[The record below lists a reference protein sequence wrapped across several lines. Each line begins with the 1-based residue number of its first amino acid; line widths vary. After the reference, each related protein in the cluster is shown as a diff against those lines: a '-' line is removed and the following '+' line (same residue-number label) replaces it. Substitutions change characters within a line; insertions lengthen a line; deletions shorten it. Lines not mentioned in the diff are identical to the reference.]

1 MLTKKSFEQVA
12 NELQT
17 NIETGLSTS
26 EATKRLE
33 QYGPNAL
40 KEKKKTPLIVRF
52 LAQFKDFL
60 VIILLI
66 AAIISVV
73 INPEEWIE
81 SLIIL
86 IVVMINAILGT
97 WQESKAEKSLEAL
110 KKLSTPNAKVWRDGE
125 VISVKSSDLVP
136 GDIINID
143 AGDFVPAD
151 CRLIEAAS
159 LVVDESALTGE
170 SVPVTKETG
179 IIEKED
185 VSLGDMHNCLFSST
199 YVTYGRGKA
208 IVTGTGMETE
218 IGKIA
223 SSLMEGE
230 KEVTP
235 LQLKLDQ
242 IGKFIGLICIVV
254 CLVVLGMELLSGVK
268 FADAFMTAIALTVAS
283 IPEGLA
289 TVVTVV
295 LAIGVEK
302 MVKKQAI
309 VKKLPAVETLGCASV
324 ICSDKTGTL
333 TQNKMTVVEFYNNGV
348 HAITDPL
355 TEEASKMLE
364 FFSICTDASSTVVDG
379 VRKDIGDPTE
389 VALIVACQNF
399 VKEPVYAK
407 YARIEDLPFDSDR
420 KMMSVI
426 LDYEGKY
433 LVITKGAPDVI
444 MSHCHNRAAE
454 EANMLEAN
462 NLMASKA
469 LRVLGVGY
477 KVLDKLPTEVTI
489 ETIENDLTFLGL
501 VGMIDPARPEVKEAI
516 KLAAHAGI
524 RTVMIT
530 GDHVS
535 TAKAIAKELNILRDG
550 DIALSS
556 AELKALS
563 DEELY
568 ENPELMMD
576 NFLQMLFNCIDISK
590 VYLIIDEFDLNFSSV
605 FYEKIYE
612 NIEKYSVYARVA
624 PEDKVRIVKAWQ
636 SKGHVVAMTG
646 DGVNDS
652 PALKRADIG
661 CAMGITGTD
670 VAKEAADVVL
680 VDDNFQTIVSAVH
693 QGRGIY
699 ANIKKVVKY
708 LLSSNIGEVLT
719 IFLASLISLIS
730 TNIDFGVPLLA
741 IHLLWV
747 NLITDSLPA
756 FALGTE
762 EPEDDVMD
770 EKPRPK
776 NESFFAN
783 GMGLTIVLEGIMIG
797 LITLTA
803 YIIGHTMSPYSALG
817 QTMAFV
823 TLSSAQLVHS
833 FNVKSDHS
841 IFSKKTFNNKF
852 LIGSFT
858 LGMLLQFA
866 IIYIKPFATIFKVQ
880 ALSIVELGI
889 CLGLSFA
896 TVVIVEI
903 GKLIGRQKK
912 KHNK

>member
-1 MLTKKSFEQVA
+1 MNANKSFEQVA
-12 NELQT
+12 QELNT
-17 NIETGLSTS
+17 NILTGLTEE
-26 EATKRLE
+26 EAQKRLNE
-33 QYGPNAL
+33 YGPNAL
-40 KEKKKTPLIVRF
+40 KEAKKTPLIVKF
-52 LAQFKDFL
+52 FSQFKDFM

-66 AAIISVV
+66 AAVVSVV
-73 INPEEWIE
+73 INPEDWIE
-81 SLIIL
+81 SIIIL
-86 IVVMINAILGT
+86 VVVLINAILGT

-110 KKLSTPNAKVWRDGE
+110 KKLSTPNAKVWRGGQL
-125 VISVKSSDLVP
+125 ISVKSMDLVP
-136 GDIINID
+136 GDIINVE

-151 CRLIEAAS
+151 CRLIEAVS

-170 SVPVTKETG
+170 SVPVTKDIKT
-179 IIEKED
+179 IEKED

-208 IVTGTGMETE
+208 IVTGTGMNTE

-223 SSLMEGE
+223 SSLMESE

-242 IGKFIGLICIVV
+242 IGKFIGFICIIV
-254 CLVVLGMELLSGVK
+254 CVVVLGMELLGGTE
-268 FADAFMTAIALTVAS
+268 FGDAFMTAIALTVAS

-302 MVKKQAI
+302 MVKRQAI

-333 TQNKMTVVEFYNNGV
+333 TQNKMTVVEYYNNGLHNFEEEV
-348 HAITDPL
+348 SV
-355 TEEASKMLE
+355 EASKMLE
-364 FFSICTDASSTVVDG
+364 FFSICTDASSTIVDG

-389 VALIVACQNF
+389 VALIIACQNY
-399 VKEPVYAK
+399 VKNPIYDQYK
-407 YARIEDLPFDSDR
+407 RIEDLPFDSDR
-420 KMMSVI
+420 KMMTVI
-426 LDYEGKY
+426 LDYNGKY
-433 LVITKGAPDVI
+433 LVITKGAPDIV
-444 MSHCHNRAAE
+444 MSNSIHTSEE
-454 EANMLEAN
+454 EAQMLDAN
-462 NLMASKA
+462 NQMADKA
-469 LRVLGVGY
+469 LRVLGVAY
-477 KVLDKLPTEVTI
+477 KIVDTLPTELTPENV
-489 ETIENDLTFLGL
+489 ETGLTFLGL
-501 VGMIDPARPEVKEAI
+501 VGMIDPARPEVKDAI
-516 KLAAHAGI
+516 AIASTAGI
-524 RTVMIT
+524 RTIMIT

-535 TAKAIAKELNILRDG
+535 TAKAIAKQLNILREG

-556 AELKALS
+556 AELKLLS
-563 DEELY
+563 DEEL
-568 ENPELMMD
+568 
-576 NFLQMLFNCIDISK
+576 F
-590 VYLIIDEFDLNFSSV
+590 
-605 FYEKIYE
+605 E

-636 SKGHVVAMTG
+636 AKGHVVAMTG

-719 IFLASLISLIS
+719 IFLASLISLVVPS
-730 TNIDFGVPLLA
+730 LNFGVPLLA

-762 EPEDDVMD
+762 DPEDDIMNQ
-770 EKPRPK
+770 KPRPK
-776 NESFFAN
+776 EESFFAH
-783 GMGLTIVLEGIMIG
+783 GMGSSIILEGIMVG
-797 LITLTA
+797 LLTLAA
-803 YIIGHTMSPYSALG
+803 YVIGHTINPLSYLG

-823 TLSSAQLVHS
+823 TLSSAQLFHS
-833 FNVKSDHS
+833 FNVKSDKT
-841 IFSKKTFNNKF
+841 IFNKHLF
-852 LIGSFT
+852 QNKYLVGSFI
-858 LGMLLQFA
+858 LGIALQMC
-866 IIYIKPFATIFKVQ
+866 IIYIAPLASIFKVIPLEPVQ
-880 ALSIVELGI
+880 LLI
-889 CLGLSFA
+889 CLGLSA
-896 TVVIVEI
+896 STILIVEI
-903 GKLIGRQKK
+903 AKLILRLKNKK
-912 KHNK
+912 N

>member
-1 MLTKKSFEQVA
+1 MNANKSFEQVA
-12 NELQT
+12 QELNT
-17 NIETGLSTS
+17 NILTGLTEE
-26 EATKRLE
+26 EAQKRLNE
-33 QYGPNAL
+33 YGPNAL
-40 KEKKKTPLIVRF
+40 KEAKKTPLIVKF
-52 LAQFKDFL
+52 FSQFKDFM

-66 AAIISVV
+66 AAVVSVV
-73 INPEEWIE
+73 INPEDWIE
-81 SLIIL
+81 SIIIL
-86 IVVMINAILGT
+86 VVVLINAILGT

-110 KKLSTPNAKVWRDGE
+110 KKLSTPNAKVWRGGQL
-125 VISVKSSDLVP
+125 ISVKSMDLVP
-136 GDIINID
+136 GDIINVE

-151 CRLIEAAS
+151 CRLIEAVS

-170 SVPVTKETG
+170 SVPVTKE
-179 IIEKED
+179 IKVIEKED

-208 IVTGTGMETE
+208 IVTGTGMNTE

-223 SSLMEGE
+223 SSLMESE

-242 IGKFIGLICIVV
+242 IGKFIGFICIIV
-254 CLVVLGMELLSGVK
+254 CVVVLGMELLGGTE
-268 FADAFMTAIALTVAS
+268 FGDAFMTAIALTVAS

-302 MVKKQAI
+302 MVKRQAI

-333 TQNKMTVVEFYNNGV
+333 TQNKMTVVEYYNNGLHNFEEEV
-348 HAITDPL
+348 SV
-355 TEEASKMLE
+355 EASKMLE
-364 FFSICTDASSTVVDG
+364 FFSICTDASSTIVDG

-389 VALIVACQNF
+389 VALIIACQNY
-399 VKEPVYAK
+399 VKNPIYDQ
-407 YARIEDLPFDSDR
+407 YQRIEDLPFDSDR
-420 KMMSVI
+420 KMMTVI
-426 LDYEGKY
+426 LDYNGKY
-433 LVITKGAPDVI
+433 LVITKGAPDIV
-444 MSHCHNRAAE
+444 MSNSIHTSEE
-454 EANMLEAN
+454 EAQMLDAN
-462 NLMASKA
+462 NQMADKA
-469 LRVLGVGY
+469 LRVLGVAY
-477 KVLDKLPTEVTI
+477 KIVDTLPTELTPANV
-489 ETIENDLTFLGL
+489 ETGLTFLGL
-501 VGMIDPARPEVKEAI
+501 VGMIDPARPEVKDAI
-516 KLAAHAGI
+516 AIASTAGI
-524 RTVMIT
+524 RTIMIT

-535 TAKAIAKELNILRDG
+535 TAKAIAKQLNILREG

-556 AELKALS
+556 AELKLLS
-563 DEELY
+563 DEEL
-568 ENPELMMD
+568 
-576 NFLQMLFNCIDISK
+576 F
-590 VYLIIDEFDLNFSSV
+590 
-605 FYEKIYE
+605 E

-636 SKGHVVAMTG
+636 AKGHVVAMTG

-719 IFLASLISLIS
+719 IFLASLISLVVPS
-730 TNIDFGVPLLA
+730 LNFGVPLLA

-762 EPEDDVMD
+762 DPEDDIMNQ
-770 EKPRPK
+770 KPRPK
-776 NESFFAN
+776 EESFFAH
-783 GMGLTIVLEGIMIG
+783 GMGSSIILEGIMVG
-797 LITLTA
+797 LLTLAA
-803 YIIGHTMSPYSALG
+803 YVIGHTINPLSYLG

-823 TLSSAQLVHS
+823 TLSSAQLFHS
-833 FNVKSDHS
+833 FNVKSDKT
-841 IFSKKTFNNKF
+841 IFNKHLF
-852 LIGSFT
+852 QNKYLVGSFI
-858 LGMLLQFA
+858 LGIALQMC
-866 IIYIKPFATIFKVQ
+866 IIYIAPLASIFKVIPLEPVQ
-880 ALSIVELGI
+880 LLI
-889 CLGLSFA
+889 CLGLSA
-896 TVVIVEI
+896 STILIVEI
-903 GKLIGRQKK
+903 AKLILRLKNKK
-912 KHNK
+912 N

>member
-208 IVTGTGMETE
+208 IVTGTGMDTE

-568 ENPELMMD
+568 EN
-576 NFLQMLFNCIDISK
+576 
-590 VYLIIDEFDLNFSSV
+590 
-605 FYEKIYE
+605 
-612 NIEKYSVYARVA
+612 IEKYSVYARVA

>member
-1 MLTKKSFEQVA
+1 MNANKSFEQVA
-12 NELQT
+12 QELNT
-17 NIETGLSTS
+17 NILTGLTEE
-26 EATKRLE
+26 EAQKRLNE
-33 QYGPNAL
+33 YGPNAL
-40 KEKKKTPLIVRF
+40 KEAKKTPLIVKF
-52 LAQFKDFL
+52 FSQFKDFM

-66 AAIISVV
+66 AAVVSVV
-73 INPEEWIE
+73 INPEDWIE
-81 SLIIL
+81 SIIIL
-86 IVVMINAILGT
+86 VVVLINAILGT

-110 KKLSTPNAKVWRDGE
+110 KKLSTPNAKVWRGGQL
-125 VISVKSSDLVP
+125 ISVKSMDLVP
-136 GDIINID
+136 GDIINVE

-151 CRLIEAAS
+151 CRLIEAVS

-170 SVPVTKETG
+170 SVPVTKEIKT
-179 IIEKED
+179 IEKED

-208 IVTGTGMETE
+208 IVTGTGMNTE

-223 SSLMEGE
+223 SSLMESE

-242 IGKFIGLICIVV
+242 IGKFIGFICIIV
-254 CLVVLGMELLSGVK
+254 CVVVLGMELLGGTE
-268 FADAFMTAIALTVAS
+268 FGDAFMTAIALTVAS

-302 MVKKQAI
+302 MVKRQAI

-333 TQNKMTVVEFYNNGV
+333 TQNKMTVVEYYNNGLHNFEEEV
-348 HAITDPL
+348 SV
-355 TEEASKMLE
+355 EASKMLE
-364 FFSICTDASSTVVDG
+364 FFSICTDASSTIVDG

-389 VALIVACQNF
+389 VALIIACQNY
-399 VKEPVYAK
+399 VKNPIYDQYK
-407 YARIEDLPFDSDR
+407 RIEDLPFDSDR
-420 KMMSVI
+420 KMMTVI
-426 LDYEGKY
+426 LDYNGKY
-433 LVITKGAPDVI
+433 LVITKGAPDIV
-444 MSHCHNRAAE
+444 MSNSIHTSEE
-454 EANMLEAN
+454 EAQMLDAN
-462 NLMASKA
+462 NQMADKA
-469 LRVLGVGY
+469 LRVLGVAY
-477 KVLDKLPTEVTI
+477 KIVDTLPTELTPVNV
-489 ETIENDLTFLGL
+489 ETGLTFLGL
-501 VGMIDPARPEVKEAI
+501 VGMIDPARPEVKDAI
-516 KLAAHAGI
+516 AIASTAGI
-524 RTVMIT
+524 RTIMIT

-535 TAKAIAKELNILRDG
+535 TAKAIAKQLNILREG

-556 AELKALS
+556 AELKLLS
-563 DEELY
+563 DEEL
-568 ENPELMMD
+568 
-576 NFLQMLFNCIDISK
+576 F
-590 VYLIIDEFDLNFSSV
+590 
-605 FYEKIYE
+605 E

-636 SKGHVVAMTG
+636 AKGHVVAMTG

-719 IFLASLISLIS
+719 IFLASLISLVVPS
-730 TNIDFGVPLLA
+730 LNFGVPLLA

-762 EPEDDVMD
+762 DPEDDIMNQ
-770 EKPRPK
+770 KPRPK
-776 NESFFAN
+776 EESFFAH
-783 GMGLTIVLEGIMIG
+783 GMGSSIILEGIMVG
-797 LITLTA
+797 LLTLAA
-803 YIIGHTMSPYSALG
+803 YVIGHTINPLSYLG

-823 TLSSAQLVHS
+823 TLSSAQLFHS
-833 FNVKSDHS
+833 FNVKSDKT
-841 IFSKKTFNNKF
+841 IFNKHLF
-852 LIGSFT
+852 QNKYLVGSFI
-858 LGMLLQFA
+858 LGIALQMC
-866 IIYIKPFATIFKVQ
+866 IIYIAPLASIFKVIPLEPVQ
-880 ALSIVELGI
+880 LLI
-889 CLGLSFA
+889 CLGLSA
-896 TVVIVEI
+896 STILIVEI
-903 GKLIGRQKK
+903 AKLILRLKNKK
-912 KHNK
+912 N

>member
-1 MLTKKSFEQVA
+1 MNANKSFEQVA
-12 NELQT
+12 QELNT
-17 NIETGLSTS
+17 NILTGLTEE
-26 EATKRLE
+26 EAQKRLNE
-33 QYGPNAL
+33 YGPNAL
-40 KEKKKTPLIVRF
+40 KEAKKTPLIVKF
-52 LAQFKDFL
+52 FSQFKDFM

-66 AAIISVV
+66 AAVISVV
-73 INPEEWIE
+73 INPEDWIE
-81 SLIIL
+81 SIIIL
-86 IVVMINAILGT
+86 VVVLINAILGT

-110 KKLSTPNAKVWRDGE
+110 KKLSTPNAKVWRGGQL
-125 VISVKSSDLVP
+125 ISVKSMDLVP
-136 GDIINID
+136 GDIINIE

-151 CRLIEAAS
+151 CRLIEAVS

-170 SVPVTKETG
+170 SVPVTKD
-179 IIEKED
+179 IKVIEKED

-208 IVTGTGMETE
+208 IVTGTGMSTE

-223 SSLMEGE
+223 SSLMESE

-242 IGKFIGLICIVV
+242 IGKFIGFICIIV
-254 CLVVLGMELLSGVK
+254 CVVVLGMELLGGTE
-268 FADAFMTAIALTVAS
+268 FGDAFMTAIALTVAS

-302 MVKKQAI
+302 MVKRQAI

-333 TQNKMTVVEFYNNGV
+333 TQNKMTVVEYYNNGL
-348 HAITDPL
+348 HNFEEEL
-355 TEEASKMLE
+355 SSEASKMIE
-364 FFSICTDASSTVVDG
+364 FFSICTDASSTIVDG

-389 VALIVACQNF
+389 VALIIACQNY
-399 VKEPVYAK
+399 VKNPIYDQYK
-407 YARIEDLPFDSDR
+407 RIEDLPFDSDR
-420 KMMSVI
+420 KMMTVI
-426 LDYEGKY
+426 LDYNGKY
-433 LVITKGAPDVI
+433 LVITKGAPDIVMANSI
-444 MSHCHNRAAE
+444 HTSEE
-454 EANMLEAN
+454 EASMLDAN
-462 NLMASKA
+462 NQMADKA
-469 LRVLGVGY
+469 LRVLGVAY
-477 KVLDKLPTEVTI
+477 KIVDTLPTELTPVNV
-489 ETIENDLTFLGL
+489 ETGLTFLGL
-501 VGMIDPARPEVKEAI
+501 VGMIDPARPEVKDAI
-516 KLAAHAGI
+516 AIASKAGI
-524 RTVMIT
+524 RTIMIT

-535 TAKAIAKELNILRDG
+535 TAKAIAKQLNILREG

-556 AELKALS
+556 AELKLLS
-563 DEELY
+563 DEEL
-568 ENPELMMD
+568 
-576 NFLQMLFNCIDISK
+576 F
-590 VYLIIDEFDLNFSSV
+590 
-605 FYEKIYE
+605 E

-636 SKGHVVAMTG
+636 AKGHVVAMTG

-719 IFLASLISLIS
+719 IFLASLISLVVPS
-730 TNIDFGVPLLA
+730 LNFGVPLLA

-762 EPEDDVMD
+762 DPEDDIMNQ
-770 EKPRPK
+770 KPRPK
-776 NESFFAN
+776 EESFFAH
-783 GMGLTIVLEGIMIG
+783 GMGSSIILEGIMVG
-797 LITLTA
+797 LLTLAA
-803 YIIGHTMSPYSALG
+803 YIIGHSINPLSYLG

-823 TLSSAQLVHS
+823 TLSSAQLFHS
-833 FNVKSDHS
+833 FNVKSDKT
-841 IFSKKTFNNKF
+841 IFNKHLF
-852 LIGSFT
+852 QNKYLVGSFI
-858 LGMLLQFA
+858 LGIALQMC
-866 IIYIKPFATIFKVQ
+866 IIYIAPLASIFKVIS
-880 ALSIVELGI
+880 LSPVQLLI
-889 CLGLSFA
+889 CFGLSA
-896 TVVIVEI
+896 STIVIVEI
-903 GKLIGRQKK
+903 AKLILRLKNKK
-912 KHNK
+912 N

>member
-1 MLTKKSFEQVA
+1 MNANKSFEQVA
-12 NELQT
+12 QELNT
-17 NIETGLSTS
+17 NILTGLTEE
-26 EATKRLE
+26 EAQKRLNE
-33 QYGPNAL
+33 YGPNAL
-40 KEKKKTPLIVRF
+40 KEAKKTPLIVKF
-52 LAQFKDFL
+52 LSQFKDFM

-66 AAIISVV
+66 AAVISVV
-73 INPEEWIE
+73 INPEDWIE
-81 SLIIL
+81 SIIIL
-86 IVVMINAILGT
+86 VVVLINAILGT

-110 KKLSTPNAKVWRDGE
+110 KKLSTPNAKVWRGGQL
-125 VISVKSSDLVP
+125 ISVKSMDLVP
-136 GDIINID
+136 GDIINVE

-151 CRLIEAAS
+151 CRLIEAVS

-170 SVPVTKETG
+170 SVPVTKD
-179 IIEKED
+179 IKAIEKED

-208 IVTGTGMETE
+208 IVTGTGMNTE

-223 SSLMEGE
+223 SSLMESE

-242 IGKFIGLICIVV
+242 IGKFIGFICIIV
-254 CLVVLGMELLSGVK
+254 CVVVLGMELLGGTE
-268 FADAFMTAIALTVAS
+268 FGDAFMTAIALTVAS

-302 MVKKQAI
+302 MVKRQAI

-333 TQNKMTVVEFYNNGV
+333 TQNKMTVVEYYNNGL
-348 HAITDPL
+348 HNF
-355 TEEASKMLE
+355 EEELSDDASKMLE
-364 FFSICTDASSTVVDG
+364 FFSICTDASSTIVDG

-389 VALIVACQNF
+389 VALIIACQNY
-399 VKEPVYAK
+399 VKNPIYDQ
-407 YARIEDLPFDSDR
+407 YQRIEDLPFDSDR
-420 KMMSVI
+420 KMMTVI
-426 LDYEGKY
+426 LDYNGKY
-433 LVITKGAPDVI
+433 LVITKGAPDIVMANSI
-444 MSHCHNRAAE
+444 HTSEE
-454 EANMLEAN
+454 EAQMLDAN
-462 NLMASKA
+462 NQMADKA
-469 LRVLGVGY
+469 LRVLGVAY
-477 KVLDKLPTEVTI
+477 KIVDALPTELTPANV
-489 ETIENDLTFLGL
+489 ETGLTFLGL
-501 VGMIDPARPEVKEAI
+501 VGMIDPARPEVKDAI
-516 KLAAHAGI
+516 GVATTAGI
-524 RTVMIT
+524 RTIMIT

-535 TAKAIAKELNILRDG
+535 TAKAIAKQLNILREG

-556 AELKALS
+556 AELKLLS
-563 DEELY
+563 DEEL
-568 ENPELMMD
+568 
-576 NFLQMLFNCIDISK
+576 
-590 VYLIIDEFDLNFSSV
+590 
-605 FYEKIYE
+605 YE

-636 SKGHVVAMTG
+636 TKGHVVAMTG

-661 CAMGITGTD
+661 CAMGLTGTD

-719 IFLASLISLIS
+719 IFLASLISLVVPS
-730 TNIDFGVPLLA
+730 LNFGVPLLA

-762 EPEDDVMD
+762 DPEDDIMNQ
-770 EKPRPK
+770 KPRPK
-776 NESFFAN
+776 EESFFAH
-783 GMGLTIVLEGIMIG
+783 GMGSSIILEGIMVG
-797 LITLTA
+797 LLTLAA
-803 YIIGHTMSPYSALG
+803 YVIGHSINPLSYLG

-823 TLSSAQLVHS
+823 TLSSAQLFHS
-833 FNVKSDHS
+833 FNVKSDKT
-841 IFSKKTFNNKF
+841 IFNKHLF
-852 LIGSFT
+852 QNKYLVGSFI
-858 LGMLLQFA
+858 LGIALQMC
-866 IIYIKPFATIFKVQ
+866 IIYIAPLASIFKVIPLEPVQ
-880 ALSIVELGI
+880 LLI
-889 CLGLSFA
+889 CLGLSA
-896 TVVIVEI
+896 STILIVEI
-903 GKLIGRQKK
+903 AKLILRLKNKK
-912 KHNK
+912 N

>member
-1 MLTKKSFEQVA
+1 MNANKSFEQVA
-12 NELQT
+12 QELNT
-17 NIETGLSTS
+17 NILTGLTEE
-26 EATKRLE
+26 EAQKRLNE
-33 QYGPNAL
+33 YGPNAL
-40 KEKKKTPLIVRF
+40 KEAKKTPLIVKF
-52 LAQFKDFL
+52 FSQFKDFM

-66 AAIISVV
+66 AAVISVV
-73 INPEEWIE
+73 INPEDWIE
-81 SLIIL
+81 SIIIL
-86 IVVMINAILGT
+86 VVVLINAILGT

-110 KKLSTPNAKVWRDGE
+110 KKLSTPNAKVWRGGQL
-125 VISVKSSDLVP
+125 ISVKSMDLVP
-136 GDIINID
+136 GDIINVE

-151 CRLIEAAS
+151 CRLIEAVS
-159 LVVDESALTGE
+159 LVVNKSALTGE
-170 SVPVTKETG
+170 SVPVTKE
-179 IIEKED
+179 IKVIEKED

-208 IVTGTGMETE
+208 IVTGTGMNTE

-223 SSLMEGE
+223 SSLMESE

-242 IGKFIGLICIVV
+242 IGKFIGFICIIV
-254 CLVVLGMELLSGVK
+254 CVVVLGMELLGGTE
-268 FADAFMTAIALTVAS
+268 FGDAFMTAIALTVAS

-302 MVKKQAI
+302 MVKRQAI

-333 TQNKMTVVEFYNNGV
+333 TQNKMTVVEYYNNGL
-348 HAITDPL
+348 HNF
-355 TEEASKMLE
+355 EEELSDDASKMLE
-364 FFSICTDASSTVVDG
+364 FFSICTDASSTIVDG

-389 VALIVACQNF
+389 VALIIACQNY
-399 VKEPVYAK
+399 VKNPIYDQYK
-407 YARIEDLPFDSDR
+407 RIEDLPFDSDR
-420 KMMSVI
+420 KMMTVI
-426 LDYEGKY
+426 LDYNGKY
-433 LVITKGAPDVI
+433 LVITKGAPDIV
-444 MSHCHNRAAE
+444 MSNSIHTSEE
-454 EANMLEAN
+454 EAQMLDAN
-462 NLMASKA
+462 NQMADKA
-469 LRVLGVGY
+469 LRVLGVAY
-477 KVLDKLPTEVTI
+477 KIVDTLPTELTP
-489 ETIENDLTFLGL
+489 ENVENGLTFLGL
-501 VGMIDPARPEVKEAI
+501 VGMIDPARPEVKDAI
-516 KLAAHAGI
+516 AIASTAGI
-524 RTVMIT
+524 RTIMIT

-535 TAKAIAKELNILRDG
+535 TAKAIAKQLNILREG

-556 AELKALS
+556 AELKLLS
-563 DEELY
+563 DEEL
-568 ENPELMMD
+568 
-576 NFLQMLFNCIDISK
+576 F
-590 VYLIIDEFDLNFSSV
+590 
-605 FYEKIYE
+605 E

-636 SKGHVVAMTG
+636 AKGHVVAMTG

-719 IFLASLISLIS
+719 IFLASLISLVVPS
-730 TNIDFGVPLLA
+730 LNFGVPLLA

-762 EPEDDVMD
+762 DPEDDIMNQ
-770 EKPRPK
+770 KPRPK
-776 NESFFAN
+776 EESFFAH
-783 GMGLTIVLEGIMIG
+783 GMGSSIILEGIMVG
-797 LITLTA
+797 LLTLAA
-803 YIIGHTMSPYSALG
+803 YVIGHTINPLSYLG

-823 TLSSAQLVHS
+823 TLSSAQLFHS
-833 FNVKSDHS
+833 FNVKSDKT
-841 IFSKKTFNNKF
+841 IFNKHLF
-852 LIGSFT
+852 QNKYLVGSFI
-858 LGMLLQFA
+858 LGIALQMC
-866 IIYIKPFATIFKVQ
+866 IIYIAPLASIFKVIPLEPVQ
-880 ALSIVELGI
+880 LLI
-889 CLGLSFA
+889 CLGLSA
-896 TVVIVEI
+896 STILIVEI
-903 GKLIGRQKK
+903 AKLILKLKNKK
-912 KHNK
+912 N

>member
-1 MLTKKSFEQVA
+1 MNANKSFEQVA
-12 NELQT
+12 QELNT
-17 NIETGLSTS
+17 NILTGLTEE
-26 EATKRLE
+26 EAQKRLNE
-33 QYGPNAL
+33 YGPNAL
-40 KEKKKTPLIVRF
+40 KEAKKTPLIVKF
-52 LAQFKDFL
+52 FSQFKDFM

-66 AAIISVV
+66 AAVVSVV
-73 INPEEWIE
+73 INPEDWIE
-81 SLIIL
+81 SIIIL
-86 IVVMINAILGT
+86 VVVLINAILGT

-110 KKLSTPNAKVWRDGE
+110 KKLSTPNAKVWRGGQL
-125 VISVKSSDLVP
+125 ISVKSMDLVP
-136 GDIINID
+136 GDIINVE

-151 CRLIEAAS
+151 CRLIEAVS

-170 SVPVTKETG
+170 SVPVTKE
-179 IIEKED
+179 IKVIEKED

-208 IVTGTGMETE
+208 IVTGTGMNTE

-223 SSLMEGE
+223 SSLMESE

-242 IGKFIGLICIVV
+242 IGKFIGFICIIV
-254 CLVVLGMELLSGVK
+254 CVVVLGMELLGGTE
-268 FADAFMTAIALTVAS
+268 FGDAFMTAIALTVAS

-302 MVKKQAI
+302 MVKRQAI

-333 TQNKMTVVEFYNNGV
+333 TQNKMTVVEYYNNGLHNFEEEV
-348 HAITDPL
+348 SD
-355 TEEASKMLE
+355 EASKMLE
-364 FFSICTDASSTVVDG
+364 FFSICTDASSTIVDG

-389 VALIVACQNF
+389 VALIIACQNY
-399 VKEPVYAK
+399 VKNPIYDQ
-407 YARIEDLPFDSDR
+407 YQRIEDLPFDSDR
-420 KMMSVI
+420 KMMTVI
-426 LDYEGKY
+426 LDYNGKY
-433 LVITKGAPDVI
+433 LVITKGAPDIVMANSI
-444 MSHCHNRAAE
+444 HTNEE
-454 EANMLEAN
+454 EAQMLDAN
-462 NLMASKA
+462 NQMADKA
-469 LRVLGVGY
+469 LRVLGVAY
-477 KVLDKLPTEVTI
+477 KIVDTLPTELTPVNV
-489 ETIENDLTFLGL
+489 ETGLTFLGL
-501 VGMIDPARPEVKEAI
+501 VGMIDPARPEVKDAI
-516 KLAAHAGI
+516 AIASTAGI
-524 RTVMIT
+524 RTIMIT

-535 TAKAIAKELNILRDG
+535 TAKAIAKQLNILREG

-556 AELKALS
+556 AELKLLS
-563 DEELY
+563 DEEL
-568 ENPELMMD
+568 
-576 NFLQMLFNCIDISK
+576 F
-590 VYLIIDEFDLNFSSV
+590 
-605 FYEKIYE
+605 E

-636 SKGHVVAMTG
+636 AKGHVVAMTG

-719 IFLASLISLIS
+719 IFLASLISLVVPS
-730 TNIDFGVPLLA
+730 LNFGVPLLA

-762 EPEDDVMD
+762 DPEDDIMNQ
-770 EKPRPK
+770 KPRPK
-776 NESFFAN
+776 EESFFAH
-783 GMGLTIVLEGIMIG
+783 GMGSSIILEGIMVG
-797 LITLTA
+797 LLTLAA
-803 YIIGHTMSPYSALG
+803 YVIGHTINPLSYLG

-823 TLSSAQLVHS
+823 TLSSAQLFHS
-833 FNVKSDHS
+833 FNVKSDKT
-841 IFSKKTFNNKF
+841 IFNKHLF
-852 LIGSFT
+852 QNKYLVGSFI
-858 LGMLLQFA
+858 LGIALQMC
-866 IIYIKPFATIFKVQ
+866 IIYIAPLASIFKVIPLEPVQ
-880 ALSIVELGI
+880 LLI
-889 CLGLSFA
+889 CLGLSA
-896 TVVIVEI
+896 STILIVEI
-903 GKLIGRQKK
+903 AKLILRLKNKK
-912 KHNK
+912 N

>member
-1 MLTKKSFEQVA
+1 MNANKSFEQVA
-12 NELQT
+12 QELNT
-17 NIETGLSTS
+17 NILTGLTEE
-26 EATKRLE
+26 EAQKRLNE
-33 QYGPNAL
+33 YGPNAL
-40 KEKKKTPLIVRF
+40 KEAKKTPLIVKF
-52 LAQFKDFL
+52 LSQFKDFM

-66 AAIISVV
+66 AAVISVV
-73 INPEEWIE
+73 INPEDWIE
-81 SLIIL
+81 SIIIL
-86 IVVMINAILGT
+86 VVVLINAILGT

-110 KKLSTPNAKVWRDGE
+110 KKLSTPNAKVWRGGQL
-125 VISVKSSDLVP
+125 ISVKSMDLVP
-136 GDIINID
+136 GDIINVE

-151 CRLIEAAS
+151 CRLIEAVS

-170 SVPVTKETG
+170 SVPVTKD
-179 IIEKED
+179 IKAIEKED

-208 IVTGTGMETE
+208 IVTGTGMNTE

-223 SSLMEGE
+223 SSLMESE

-242 IGKFIGLICIVV
+242 IGKFIGFICIIV
-254 CLVVLGMELLSGVK
+254 CVVVLGMELLGGTE
-268 FADAFMTAIALTVAS
+268 FGDAFMTAIALTVAS

-302 MVKKQAI
+302 MVKRQAI

-333 TQNKMTVVEFYNNGV
+333 TQNKMTVVEYYNNGL
-348 HAITDPL
+348 HNF
-355 TEEASKMLE
+355 EEELSDDASKMLE
-364 FFSICTDASSTVVDG
+364 FFSICTDASSTIVDG

-389 VALIVACQNF
+389 VALIIACQNY
-399 VKEPVYAK
+399 VKNPIYDQ
-407 YARIEDLPFDSDR
+407 YQRIEDLPFDSDR
-420 KMMSVI
+420 KMMTVI
-426 LDYEGKY
+426 LDYNGKY
-433 LVITKGAPDVI
+433 LVITKGAPDIVMANSI
-444 MSHCHNRAAE
+444 HTSEE
-454 EANMLEAN
+454 EAQMLDAN
-462 NLMASKA
+462 NQMADKA
-469 LRVLGVGY
+469 LRVLGVAY
-477 KVLDKLPTEVTI
+477 KIVDALPTELTPANV
-489 ETIENDLTFLGL
+489 ETGLTFLGL
-501 VGMIDPARPEVKEAI
+501 VGMIDPARPEVKDAI
-516 KLAAHAGI
+516 GVATTAGI
-524 RTVMIT
+524 RTIMIT

-535 TAKAIAKELNILRDG
+535 TAKAIAKQLNILREG

-556 AELKALS
+556 AELKLLS
-563 DEELY
+563 DEEL
-568 ENPELMMD
+568 
-576 NFLQMLFNCIDISK
+576 
-590 VYLIIDEFDLNFSSV
+590 
-605 FYEKIYE
+605 YE

-636 SKGHVVAMTG
+636 TKGHVVAMTG

-719 IFLASLISLIS
+719 IFLASLISLVVPS
-730 TNIDFGVPLLA
+730 LNFGVPLLA

-762 EPEDDVMD
+762 DPEDDIMNQ
-770 EKPRPK
+770 KPRPK
-776 NESFFAN
+776 EESFFAH
-783 GMGLTIVLEGIMIG
+783 GMGSSIILEGIMVG
-797 LITLTA
+797 LLTLAA
-803 YIIGHTMSPYSALG
+803 YVIGHSINPLSYLG

-823 TLSSAQLVHS
+823 TLSSAQLFHS
-833 FNVKSDHS
+833 FNVKSDKT
-841 IFSKKTFNNKF
+841 IFNKHLF
-852 LIGSFT
+852 QNKYLVGSFI
-858 LGMLLQFA
+858 LGIALQMC
-866 IIYIKPFATIFKVQ
+866 IIYIAPLASIFKVIPLEPVQ
-880 ALSIVELGI
+880 LLI
-889 CLGLSFA
+889 CLGLSA
-896 TVVIVEI
+896 STILIVEI
-903 GKLIGRQKK
+903 AKLILRLKNKK
-912 KHNK
+912 N

>member
-1 MLTKKSFEQVA
+1 MNANKSFEQVA
-12 NELQT
+12 QELNT
-17 NIETGLSTS
+17 NILTGLTEE
-26 EATKRLE
+26 EAQKRLNE
-33 QYGPNAL
+33 YGPNAL
-40 KEKKKTPLIVRF
+40 KEAKKTPLIVKF
-52 LAQFKDFL
+52 FSQFKDFM

-66 AAIISVV
+66 AAVVSVV
-73 INPEEWIE
+73 INPEDWIE
-81 SLIIL
+81 SIIIL
-86 IVVMINAILGT
+86 VVVLINAILGT

-110 KKLSTPNAKVWRDGE
+110 KKLSTPNAKVWRGGQL
-125 VISVKSSDLVP
+125 ISVKSMDLVP
-136 GDIINID
+136 GDIINVE

-151 CRLIEAAS
+151 CRLIEAVS

-170 SVPVTKETG
+170 SVPVTKE
-179 IIEKED
+179 IKVIEKED

-208 IVTGTGMETE
+208 IVTGTGMNTE

-223 SSLMEGE
+223 SSLMESE

-242 IGKFIGLICIVV
+242 IGKFIGFICIIV
-254 CLVVLGMELLSGVK
+254 CVVVLGMELLGGTE
-268 FADAFMTAIALTVAS
+268 FGDAFMTAIALTVAS

-302 MVKKQAI
+302 MVKRQAI

-333 TQNKMTVVEFYNNGV
+333 TQNKMTVVEYYNNGLHNFEEEV
-348 HAITDPL
+348 SV
-355 TEEASKMLE
+355 EASKMLE
-364 FFSICTDASSTVVDG
+364 FFSICTDASSTIVDG

-389 VALIVACQNF
+389 VALIIACQNY
-399 VKEPVYAK
+399 VKNPAYSQ
-407 YARIEDLPFDSDR
+407 YQRIEDLPFDSDR
-420 KMMSVI
+420 KMMTVI
-426 LDYEGKY
+426 LDYNGKY
-433 LVITKGAPDVI
+433 LVITKGAPDIVMANSI
-444 MSHCHNRAAE
+444 HTSEE
-454 EANMLEAN
+454 EAQMLDAN
-462 NLMASKA
+462 NRMADKA
-469 LRVLGVGY
+469 LRVLGVAY
-477 KVLDKLPTEVTI
+477 KIVDALPTELTPVNV
-489 ETIENDLTFLGL
+489 ETGLTFLGL
-501 VGMIDPARPEVKEAI
+501 VGMIDPARPEVKDAI
-516 KLAAHAGI
+516 AVASTAGI
-524 RTVMIT
+524 RTIMIT

-535 TAKAIAKELNILRDG
+535 TAKAIAKQLNILREG

-556 AELKALS
+556 AELKLLS
-563 DEELY
+563 DEEL
-568 ENPELMMD
+568 
-576 NFLQMLFNCIDISK
+576 F
-590 VYLIIDEFDLNFSSV
+590 
-605 FYEKIYE
+605 E

-636 SKGHVVAMTG
+636 AKGHVVAMTG

-719 IFLASLISLIS
+719 IFLASLISLVVPS
-730 TNIDFGVPLLA
+730 LNFGVPLLA

-762 EPEDDVMD
+762 DPEDDIMNQ
-770 EKPRPK
+770 KPRPK
-776 NESFFAN
+776 EESFFAH
-783 GMGLTIVLEGIMIG
+783 GMGSSIILEGIMVG
-797 LITLTA
+797 LLTLAA
-803 YIIGHTMSPYSALG
+803 YVIGHTINPLSYLG

-823 TLSSAQLVHS
+823 TLSSAQLFHS
-833 FNVKSDHS
+833 FNVKSDKT
-841 IFSKKTFNNKF
+841 IFNKHLF
-852 LIGSFT
+852 QNKYLVGSFI
-858 LGMLLQFA
+858 LGIALQMC
-866 IIYIKPFATIFKVQ
+866 IIYIAPLASIFKVIPLEPVQ
-880 ALSIVELGI
+880 LLI
-889 CLGLSFA
+889 CLGLSA
-896 TVVIVEI
+896 STVLIVEI
-903 GKLIGRQKK
+903 AKLILRLKNKK
-912 KHNK
+912 N

>member
-1 MLTKKSFEQVA
+1 MNANKSFEQVA
-12 NELQT
+12 QELNT
-17 NIETGLSTS
+17 NILTGLTEE
-26 EATKRLE
+26 EAQKRLNE
-33 QYGPNAL
+33 YGPNAL
-40 KEKKKTPLIVRF
+40 KEAKKTPLIVKF
-52 LAQFKDFL
+52 LSQFKDFM

-66 AAIISVV
+66 AAVISVV
-73 INPEEWIE
+73 INPEDWIE
-81 SLIIL
+81 SIIIL
-86 IVVMINAILGT
+86 VVVLINAILGT

-110 KKLSTPNAKVWRDGE
+110 KKLSTPNAKVWRGGHL
-125 VISVKSSDLVP
+125 ISVKSMDLVP
-136 GDIINID
+136 GDIINVE

-151 CRLIEAAS
+151 CRLIEAVS

-170 SVPVTKETG
+170 SVPVTKDIKT
-179 IIEKED
+179 IEKED

-208 IVTGTGMETE
+208 IVTGTGMNTE

-223 SSLMEGE
+223 SSLMESE

-242 IGKFIGLICIVV
+242 IGKFIGFICIIV
-254 CLVVLGMELLSGVK
+254 CVVVLGMELLGGTE
-268 FADAFMTAIALTVAS
+268 FGDAFMTAIALTVAS

-302 MVKKQAI
+302 MVKRQAI

-333 TQNKMTVVEFYNNGV
+333 TQNKMTVVEYYNNGL
-348 HAITDPL
+348 HNF
-355 TEEASKMLE
+355 EEELSDDASKMLE
-364 FFSICTDASSTVVDG
+364 FFSICTDASSTIVDG

-389 VALIVACQNF
+389 VALIIACQNY
-399 VKEPVYAK
+399 VKNPIYDQ
-407 YARIEDLPFDSDR
+407 YQRIEDLPFDSDR
-420 KMMSVI
+420 KMMTVI
-426 LDYEGKY
+426 LDYNGKY
-433 LVITKGAPDVI
+433 LVITKGAPDIVMANSI
-444 MSHCHNRAAE
+444 HTSEE
-454 EANMLEAN
+454 EAQMLDAN
-462 NLMASKA
+462 NQMADKA
-469 LRVLGVGY
+469 LRVLGVAY
-477 KVLDKLPTEVTI
+477 KIVDALPTELTPATV
-489 ETIENDLTFLGL
+489 ETGLTFLGL
-501 VGMIDPARPEVKEAI
+501 VGMIDPARPEVKDAI
-516 KLAAHAGI
+516 GVATTAGI
-524 RTVMIT
+524 RTIMIT

-535 TAKAIAKELNILRDG
+535 TAKAIAKQLNILREG

-556 AELKALS
+556 AELKLLS
-563 DEELY
+563 DEEL
-568 ENPELMMD
+568 
-576 NFLQMLFNCIDISK
+576 
-590 VYLIIDEFDLNFSSV
+590 
-605 FYEKIYE
+605 YE

-636 SKGHVVAMTG
+636 TKGHVVAMTG

-719 IFLASLISLIS
+719 IFLASLISLVVPS
-730 TNIDFGVPLLA
+730 LNFGVPLLA

-762 EPEDDVMD
+762 DPEDDIMNQ
-770 EKPRPK
+770 KPRPK
-776 NESFFAN
+776 EESFFAH
-783 GMGLTIVLEGIMIG
+783 GMGSSIILEGIMVG
-797 LITLTA
+797 LLTLAA
-803 YIIGHTMSPYSALG
+803 YVIGHSINPLSYLG

-823 TLSSAQLVHS
+823 TLSSAQLFHS
-833 FNVKSDHS
+833 FNVKSDKT
-841 IFSKKTFNNKF
+841 IFNKHLF
-852 LIGSFT
+852 QNKYLVGSFI
-858 LGMLLQFA
+858 LGIALQMC
-866 IIYIKPFATIFKVQ
+866 IIYIAPLASIFKVIPLEPVQ
-880 ALSIVELGI
+880 LLI
-889 CLGLSFA
+889 CLGLSA
-896 TVVIVEI
+896 STILIVEI
-903 GKLIGRQKK
+903 AKLILRLKNKK
-912 KHNK
+912 N

>member
-1 MLTKKSFEQVA
+1 MITKKSFEQVA

-17 NIETGLSTS
+17 NIEVGLSTN
-26 EATKRLE
+26 EANERLAK
-33 QYGPNAL
+33 YGPNAL
-40 KEKKKTPLIVRF
+40 REKKKTPLIVRF

-73 INPEEWIE
+73 LNPHEWVE

-86 IVVMINAILGT
+86 IVVMINAVLGT

-125 VISVKSSDLVP
+125 VVSIKSIDLVP

-170 SVPVTKETG
+170 SVPVTKEIG

-223 SSLMEGE
+223 SSLMESE

-242 IGKFIGLICIVV
+242 IGKFIGFICIIV
-254 CLVVLGMELLSGVK
+254 CMVVLGMELLSGVLFK
-268 FADAFMTAIALTVAS
+268 DAFMTAIALTVAS

-355 TEEASKMLE
+355 TEEASKMIE
-364 FFSICTDASSTVVDG
+364 FFSICTDASSTIVDG

-399 VKEPVYAK
+399 VKNPVYSK

-420 KMMSVI
+420 KMMTVI

-444 MSHCHNRAAE
+444 MAHCHNKDAE
-454 EANMLEAN
+454 EAKMLEAN
-462 NLMASKA
+462 NAMASKA

-477 KVLDKLPTEVTI
+477 KVLDTLPEVVSI
-489 ETIENDLTFLGL
+489 ETIENNLTFLGL

-516 KLAAHAGI
+516 KLASHAGI

-535 TAKAIAKELNILRDG
+535 TAKAIAKELNILREG

-556 AELKALS
+556 QELKALS
-563 DEELY
+563 DEEL
-568 ENPELMMD
+568 
-576 NFLQMLFNCIDISK
+576 
-590 VYLIIDEFDLNFSSV
+590 
-605 FYEKIYE
+605 YE

-719 IFLASLISLIS
+719 IFLASFISLVS
-730 TNIDFGVPLLA
+730 TGLDFGVPLLA

-783 GMGLTIVLEGIMIG
+783 GMGFSIVIEGVMIG
-797 LITLTA
+797 LITLSA
-803 YIIGHTMSPYSALG
+803 YIIGHSMNPATYLG
-817 QTMAFV
+817 QTMAFM
-823 TLSSAQLVHS
+823 TLSTAQLVHS

-858 LGMLLQFA
+858 LGVLLQLG
-866 IIYIKPFATIFKVQ
+866 IIYIAPFAKLFKVVPLSFVELSICL
-880 ALSIVELGI
+880 ALSFSTIL
-889 CLGLSFA
+889 F
-896 TVVIVEI
+896 VEI
-903 GKLIGRQKK
+903 GKFIGRLK
-912 KHNK
+912 NKNKA

>member
-1 MLTKKSFEQVA
+1 MNANKSFEQVA
-12 NELQT
+12 QELNT
-17 NIETGLSTS
+17 NILTGLTEE
-26 EATKRLE
+26 EAQKRLNE
-33 QYGPNAL
+33 YGPNAL
-40 KEKKKTPLIVRF
+40 KEAKKTPLIVKF
-52 LAQFKDFL
+52 FSQFKDFM

-66 AAIISVV
+66 AAVISVV
-73 INPEEWIE
+73 INPEDWIE
-81 SLIIL
+81 SIIIL
-86 IVVMINAILGT
+86 VVVLINAILGT

-110 KKLSTPNAKVWRDGE
+110 KKLSTPNAKVWRGGQL
-125 VISVKSSDLVP
+125 ISVKSMDLVP
-136 GDIINID
+136 GDIINIE

-151 CRLIEAAS
+151 CRLIEAVS

-170 SVPVTKETG
+170 SVPVTKD
-179 IIEKED
+179 IKVIEKED

-208 IVTGTGMETE
+208 IVTGTGMSTE

-223 SSLMEGE
+223 SSLMESE

-242 IGKFIGLICIVV
+242 IGKFIGFICIIV
-254 CLVVLGMELLSGVK
+254 CVVVLGMELLGGTE
-268 FADAFMTAIALTVAS
+268 FGDAFMTAIALTVAS

-302 MVKKQAI
+302 MVKRQAI

-333 TQNKMTVVEFYNNGV
+333 TQNKMTVVEYYNNGL
-348 HAITDPL
+348 HNFDEEL
-355 TEEASKMLE
+355 SSEASKMIE
-364 FFSICTDASSTVVDG
+364 FFSICTDASSTIVDG

-389 VALIVACQNF
+389 VALIIACQNY
-399 VKEPVYAK
+399 VKNPIYDQYK
-407 YARIEDLPFDSDR
+407 RIEDLPFDSDR
-420 KMMSVI
+420 KMMTVI
-426 LDYEGKY
+426 LDYNGKY
-433 LVITKGAPDVI
+433 LVITKGAPDIVMANSI
-444 MSHCHNRAAE
+444 HTSE
-454 EANMLEAN
+454 EETNMLDAN
-462 NLMASKA
+462 NQMADKA
-469 LRVLGVGY
+469 LRVLGVAY
-477 KVLDKLPTEVTI
+477 KIVDTLPTELTPVNV
-489 ETIENDLTFLGL
+489 ETGLTFLGL
-501 VGMIDPARPEVKEAI
+501 VGMIDPARPEVKDAI
-516 KLAAHAGI
+516 AIASKAGI
-524 RTVMIT
+524 RTIMIT

-535 TAKAIAKELNILRDG
+535 TAKAIAKQLNILREG

-556 AELKALS
+556 AELKLLS
-563 DEELY
+563 DEEL
-568 ENPELMMD
+568 
-576 NFLQMLFNCIDISK
+576 F
-590 VYLIIDEFDLNFSSV
+590 
-605 FYEKIYE
+605 E

-636 SKGHVVAMTG
+636 AKGHVVAMTG

-719 IFLASLISLIS
+719 IFLASLISLVVPS
-730 TNIDFGVPLLA
+730 LNFGVPLLA

-762 EPEDDVMD
+762 DPEDDIMNQ
-770 EKPRPK
+770 KPRPK
-776 NESFFAN
+776 EESFFAH
-783 GMGLTIVLEGIMIG
+783 GMGSSIILEGIMVG
-797 LITLTA
+797 LLTLAA
-803 YIIGHTMSPYSALG
+803 YIIGHSINPLSYLG

-823 TLSSAQLVHS
+823 TLSSAQLFHS
-833 FNVKSDHS
+833 FNVKSDKT
-841 IFSKKTFNNKF
+841 IFNKHLF
-852 LIGSFT
+852 QNKYLVGSFI
-858 LGMLLQFA
+858 LGIALQMC
-866 IIYIKPFATIFKVQ
+866 IIYIAPLASIFKVNS
-880 ALSIVELGI
+880 LSPVQLLI
-889 CLGLSFA
+889 CFGLSA
-896 TVVIVEI
+896 STIVIVEI
-903 GKLIGRQKK
+903 AKLILRLKNKK
-912 KHNK
+912 N